1 MTHADVFSSATTT
14 GNISPITVDEVVGSG
29 RGYATGP
36 ERALLGALLFDG
48 VQAFVAYALAKTP
61 GEKARYAEAFN
72 WVMDTNAEE
81 PFSFN
86 GTCEALGITP
96 EYLRIG
102 LANATTSLLTEV
114 SKARRNF

>member
-1 MTHADVFSSATTT
+1 MTNADVFSGGSATS
-14 GNISPITVDEVVGSG
+14 NISPMVVDEIVESG

-72 WVMDTNAEE
+72 WVMDTKAEE

-86 GTCEALGITP
+86 GACEALGISA
-96 EYLRIG
+96 EYMRLG

>member
-1 MTHADVFSSATTT
+1 MTFADVFSGATTT
-14 GNISPITVDEVVGSG
+14 GSLSPAVVDEVVESG

-61 GEKARYAEAFN
+61 GEKARFAEAFN
-72 WVMDTNAEE
+72 WVMDTTADE

-86 GTCEALGITP
+86 GTCEALGISA
-96 EYLRIG
+96 EYLRLG
-102 LANATTSLLTEV
+102 LANAKSSRFSL
-114 SKARRNF
+114 